1 MSDAFCRKI
10 FKGVALAGAGVALG
24 AAVVSFSLKRVSA
37 ASRRSLHDVSDEE
50 EKKKKKAASASP
62 SNTPASSATTQQQSS
77 AAAAV
82 TTTPSSAFGGS
93 SSSLASIKSGR
104 RHPNA
109 SSKSLSRHPSA
120 SSTSGLSRNGSSSW
134 DLHGSAASLVSSEAD
149 LDSDGGSLGGGGGS
163 GPSSL
168 EYHPSSD
175 QRPAKWNYNW
185 DLRDPSFTNRARP
198 KFTRHL
204 FFILHGHYISNG
216 ETNLHFLSSLGK
228 TQLELTG
235 KRLVTLGLPFSRIF
249 HSSALRCKQSVCIL
263 RGHLPSMETVQDDL
277 LLECAAESV
286 SSNQRQMEHRET
298 ASSASAFYEDGA
310 RIEAAFRKYL
320 HRAELNQKSD
330 SYEVIVTHANVIRYF
345 VCRALQLP
353 PEAWLRMS
361 LHNGSITWLSIRP
374 DGLVFVRELG
384 DTGHMP
390 ANDELKNA
398 DGSLILTK
406 MPSKMQSWYLHEAT
420 TNSSED
426 DYLGTVQL

>member
-1 MSDAFCRKI
+1 MSEAFCRKI

-37 ASRRSLHDVSDEE
+37 AS
-50 EKKKKKAASASP
+50 KKSVDD
-62 SNTPASSATTQQQSS
+62 NHHPASSSTCASKSAKTAATATNSK
-77 AAAAV
+77 
-82 TTTPSSAFGGS
+82 TPSASSSKSATPTSASQQKTASSSSFGGS
-93 SSSLASIKSGR
+93 TSSLATIKS
-104 RHPNA
+104 
-109 SSKSLSRHPSA
+109 SSGKRHPSA
-120 SSTSGLSRNGSSSW
+120 SSTSGLSRSGSSSW
-134 DLHGSAASLVSSEAD
+134 DLHGSAASLVSSSDYEFD
-149 LDSDGGSLGGGGGS
+149 GDSGVGGSGGGGGS
-163 GPSSL
+163 GSS
-168 EYHPSSD
+168 SSGVNGD

-198 KFTRHL
+198 KHTRHL

-263 RGHLPSMETVQDDL
+263 RGHLPSMETVEDDL

-286 SSNQRQMEHRET
+286 TSNHRLMENREAT
-298 ASSASAFYEDGA
+298 SASSSFYEDGA

-320 HRAELNQKSD
+320 HRAELKQKSD

-390 ANDELKNA
+390 AHDELKNP

-406 MPSKMQSWYLHEAT
+406 MPSKMQSWYLHEA
-420 TNSSED
+420 NSED
-426 DYLGTVQL
+426 EYYGTVQL